1 MMSTRYPILDNRPI
15 DQWKVAELKEELRRR
30 KLTTRGLKDD
40 LIKRLDEAIHNER
53 AAANEE
59 VDNGFDCD
67 STPEAKFKDAE
78 MKLIDTETVINTRD
92 HGENNT
98 GKVDDDATVVD
109 IDDTEMVKDT
119 RDHAENKTGKVDD
132 EAAVVDIDDTE
143 MVKDSRDHGENETGK
158 VDEDATVVG
167 IDDSP
172 TELGQVKGEVGD
184 VLVMASTES
193 VVVVG
198 EQAVLEVSVENIS
211 TVSQS
216 MVTQI
221 ATSGNESQ
229 NNETQMEIEDSNP
242 LPKDAVLNVS
252 NPNYQVSEVRPIL
265 GFQVLSESVS
275 TDSVSINEKNELKDN
290 LNADNVHL
298 ELEVVKPEMVQPSS
312 SDVPP
317 NGGDFHP
324 MDYQEPC
331 EIQGS
336 VEETCDNNAT
346 IVDLNKKNDSAD
358 GESLEKLNL
367 DRSSGDDSMEEDI
380 LENKQIDLNHNSN
393 EVGDMI
399 QLNEVLVVKEE
410 GAADPTGADVSSDKK
425 EIPAENK
432 NSLAPPAEKR
442 KLQVYMVVFL
452 KNEWCSKA
460 LGLPLCARSTIKGIW
475 DLVTERMQRRLV
487 GWKKCFLSKCG
498 SYLLHKEDA
507 ELVNEAAV
515 GDNEPPKRQRRW
527 GSESLKVP
535 ELQSSNLSPVAT
547 PKDVFQPTI
556 SKRNFTRSDS
566 TLSGDEPK
574 ERVVPPSPKPPT
586 SSLRIDRFLRPFTLK
601 AVEEL
606 LGKTG
611 NVCSFW
617 MDHIKTHCYV
627 TYSSMEEAIE
637 TRNAVYNLQWPPNGG
652 RLLVAEFVDPQEV
665 KIRAEAPQL
674 PTPPV
679 NTSPTV
685 PPRQSPFQPQPSPR
699 QQVLRQQLP
708 PPPPLPL
715 PPPPPLSEP
724 PMARERLP
732 LPPPPPLPEKM
743 DPPIVTL
750 DDLFRKTKATPRI
763 YYLPLSDEQ
772 IAAKLAVRGK
782 NTKQSAGVILYAG
795 SDLPK
800 IVQKDLGFWSTGFL
814 YCNLG

>member
-15 DQWKVAELKEELRRR
+15 DH
-30 KLTTRGLKDD
+30 G
-40 LIKRLDEAIHNER
+40 R

-92 HGENNT
+92 H
-98 GKVDDDATVVD
+98 
-109 IDDTEMVKDT
+109 DT

-312 SDVPP
+312 SDVSSQWWRFSS
-317 NGGDFHP
+317 NGLS
-324 MDYQEPC
+324 EPC

-346 IVDLNKKNDSAD
+346 IVDLNKK
-358 GESLEKLNL
+358 
-367 DRSSGDDSMEEDI
+367 M
-380 LENKQIDLNHNSN
+380 
-393 EVGDMI
+393 
-399 QLNEVLVVKEE
+399 
-410 GAADPTGADVSSDKK
+410 
-425 EIPAENK
+425 
-432 NSLAPPAEKR
+432 
-442 KLQVYMVVFL
+442 
-452 KNEWCSKA
+452 
-460 LGLPLCARSTIKGIW
+460 
-475 DLVTERMQRRLV
+475 
-487 GWKKCFLSKCG
+487 
-498 SYLLHKEDA
+498 
-507 ELVNEAAV
+507 
-515 GDNEPPKRQRRW
+515 
-527 GSESLKVP
+527 
-535 ELQSSNLSPVAT
+535 
-547 PKDVFQPTI
+547 
-556 SKRNFTRSDS
+556 
-566 TLSGDEPK
+566 
-574 ERVVPPSPKPPT
+574 
-586 SSLRIDRFLRPFTLK
+586 
-601 AVEEL
+601 
-606 LGKTG
+606 
-611 NVCSFW
+611 
-617 MDHIKTHCYV
+617 
-627 TYSSMEEAIE
+627 
-637 TRNAVYNLQWPPNGG
+637 
-652 RLLVAEFVDPQEV
+652 
-665 KIRAEAPQL
+665 
-674 PTPPV
+674 
-679 NTSPTV
+679 
-685 PPRQSPFQPQPSPR
+685 
-699 QQVLRQQLP
+699 
-708 PPPPLPL
+708 
-715 PPPPPLSEP
+715 
-724 PMARERLP
+724 
-732 LPPPPPLPEKM
+732 
-743 DPPIVTL
+743 
-750 DDLFRKTKATPRI
+750 
-763 YYLPLSDEQ
+763 
-772 IAAKLAVRGK
+772 
-782 NTKQSAGVILYAG
+782 
-795 SDLPK
+795 
-800 IVQKDLGFWSTGFL
+800 IVQMGSL
-814 YCNLG
+814 